1 MLIINDLPDWIRSSI
16 KMFADDT
23 KLWTTISVR
32 NDNQKLWDDL
42 RKLKDWSDKWLL
54 KFNPDKCKVMH
65 VGHNHPT
72 EYSIEQDSKLS
83 KVAEVTEEKDLGII
97 NTCDLKSAQQC
108 TEAAKKATTVL
119 RLIKRHFHDINIP
132 TFRILYTTFVW
143 PHIEYCVQVWS
154 PHLRKDI
161 NTLERIQMR
170 ATKLVP
176 ELRHLTKLTYN
187 KHLYWLDLTTL
198 EKRRLRGDLIETYK
212 ILSGKESIDS
222 ANFFTLNDGLHDL
235 RGHRYKLFKDR
246 SRLHVRKFFF
256 SQ

>member
-1 MLIINDLPDWIRSSI
+1 MMKVQVNGSSSFWVHVLSDVPQGRVLGPLLCLLYVNDLPDWIRSSI

-23 KLWTTISVR
+23 KLWTIISVR
-32 NDNQKLWDDL
+32 NDNQKLPDDL

-72 EYSIEQDSKLS
+72 EYFIEQDSKLS
-83 KVAEVTEEKDLGII
+83 KLAEVTEEKDLGVI
-97 NTCDLKSAQQC
+97 NTCDLKSARQC
-108 TEAAKKATTVL
+108 TEAAKKTTVL

-132 TFRILYTTFVW
+132 TFRILYKIFVQ
-143 PHIEYCVQVWS
+143 PHLEYCVQVWS

-176 ELRHLTKLTYN
+176 ELRHLTYN
-187 KHLYWLDLTTL
+187 ERHWKRGDYEGTL
-198 EKRRLRGDLIETYK
+198 SRHIKAYLVRRLST
-212 ILSGKESIDS
+212 
-222 ANFFTLNDGLHDL
+222 
-235 RGHRYKLFKDR
+235 
-246 SRLHVRKFFF
+246 V
-256 SQ
+256 

>member
-1 MLIINDLPDWIRSSI
+1 M
-16 KMFADDT
+16 
-23 KLWTTISVR
+23 
-32 NDNQKLWDDL
+32 
-42 RKLKDWSDKWLL
+42 
-54 KFNPDKCKVMH
+54 
-65 VGHNHPT
+65 
-72 EYSIEQDSKLS
+72 
-83 KVAEVTEEKDLGII
+83 
-97 NTCDLKSAQQC
+97 
-108 TEAAKKATTVL
+108 KATTVL

-256 SQ
+256 SQWVVDSWNKLPAHVVEAETVNCFKRRLDECSSWGIQSDSFYSPTSSKSKSSHNFHNSH